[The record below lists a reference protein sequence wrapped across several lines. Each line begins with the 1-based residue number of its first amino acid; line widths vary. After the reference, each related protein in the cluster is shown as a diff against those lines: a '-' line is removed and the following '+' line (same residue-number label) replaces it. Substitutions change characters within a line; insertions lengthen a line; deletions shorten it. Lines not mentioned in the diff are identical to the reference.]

1 MQERDEALRDRI
13 YEAAMIPELWPQS
26 FDLISAE
33 IGAFSMALMSISQ
46 EGTFR
51 AVSSPHIAEP
61 LAEFLQTDLPSQNV
75 RMKRHVEIGGA
86 TFIRDVDIMTMDEID
101 ADPIYNAFLKPMGL
115 GWTAGAIFQEPSGS
129 TLVFDLLRKRDLGAF
144 TLADME
150 RLNRLKSDLARAS
163 FMTTRLGFH
172 EAKTVASTM
181 ASLGLPSAVLGASGR
196 CHAMNAEMEAFS
208 PRIRTGWGD
217 RIQLQ
222 NADANRLFQFSLQC
236 LKEAT
241 TPEVLSVPV
250 AAGEHTPPL
259 VIHLVPVRR
268 NARDIFS
275 AATTIMIV
283 TTVGTPGP
291 PNLSV
296 ISGLFD
302 LTRAEARVAQELASG
317 RSSDEAATAL
327 NLSTN
332 TVKTHMKAIFRK
344 TGVKRQ
350 SELMALLSGIVLPS
364 NSNAGP
370 VRRD

>member
-1 MQERDEALRDRI
+1 
-13 YEAAMIPELWPQS
+13 
-26 FDLISAE
+26 
-33 IGAFSMALMSISQ
+33 
-46 EGTFR
+46 
-51 AVSSPHIAEP
+51 
-61 LAEFLQTDLPSQNV
+61 
-75 RMKRHVEIGGA
+75 
-86 TFIRDVDIMTMDEID
+86 
-101 ADPIYNAFLKPMGL
+101 
-115 GWTAGAIFQEPSGS
+115 
-129 TLVFDLLRKRDLGAF
+129 
-144 TLADME
+144 
-150 RLNRLKSDLARAS
+150 
-163 FMTTRLGFH
+163 
-172 EAKTVASTM
+172 
-181 ASLGLPSAVLGASGR
+181 
-196 CHAMNAEMEAFS
+196 MNAEMEAFS

-259 VIHLVPVRR
+259 VIHLFHVRR
-268 NARDIFS
+268 NDRDIFS
-275 AATTIMIV
+275 AATTIIIV